1 MNPRMIR
8 FIILSMF
15 SAMTGL
21 VGIQIIWIRKAVE
34 QREEQFNQEVF
45 AALASISQAYEK
57 EVWAK
62 HIEKMLDWSSL
73 ESGVQG
79 MMDSLHQVT
88 LCQPKD
94 SMPGFTTTPEGE
106 VYLQLNWEGGYPF
119 ARAPRG
125 PFGEAQNNPWVNLQD
140 EGNNNYIESLDQ
152 TYRVLTES
160 RNLIGNMLQNLVSR
174 FVFTN
179 QQEVD
184 SVLLEKL
191 VAGEF
196 HARGIKMPIQYTVY
210 HPYKQEMRF
219 GNLQRRKDMEESPYR
234 ISLGSEPYPNAFEL
248 VLFFPQ
254 KNRFL
259 LSNIIFLLIASAFLI
274 LIIIGSFA
282 YTINVIFKQKQVQEI
297 KNDLINNI
305 THELKTPISTIS
317 LAVQAMSDPGMREIV
332 SLREKYIGV
341 IRDENHRLGQL
352 VENVLQ
358 SAVFDRGDF
367 RLKVKRI
374 DLHQR
379 IDKVLSSLSMQ
390 AQAKGIRVN
399 RNLHAK
405 QVNVDVD
412 DVMMTNLFF
421 NLVDNAIKYASKD
434 NPFVTISTW
443 DEAHYFCFEV
453 ADNGIG
459 ISKDDQKRIFEKLYR
474 VPTGNVHNVKGYGL
488 GLSYVKSIVERHHG
502 EISVK
507 SALGEG
513 SRFTVK
519 IPLKQPEQS

>member
-8 FIILSMF
+8 FIILAMF

-62 HIEKMLDWSSL
+62 HIEQVLDWSSL

-88 LCQPKD
+88 LCRPKD
-94 SMPGFTTTPEGE
+94 SIPGLTTTPDGE
-106 VYLQLNWEGGYPF
+106 VFLQLSWEGGYPF
-119 ARAPRG
+119 GRAPRG
-125 PFGEAQNNPWVNLQD
+125 PFSDNQAAPGIFIPQAD
-140 EGNNNYIESLDQ
+140 SDNYIESLDQ
-152 TYRVLTES
+152 TYRLLTES
-160 RNLIGNMLQNLVSR
+160 RDLIGDMLQDLVSR
-174 FVFTN
+174 FVFT
-179 QQEVD
+179 QQEEVD
-184 SVLLEKL
+184 SALLSKL
-191 VAGEF
+191 VEEEF
-196 HARGIKMPIQYTVY
+196 HARGIKMPVKYTVY
-210 HPYKQEMRF
+210 HPYQEMMGF
-219 GNLQRRKDMEESPYR
+219 GTLTDRKAMEASPYR
-234 ISLGSEPYPNAFEL
+234 ISLNAEPYPNTFEL
-248 VLFFPQ
+248 VLFFPH

-259 LSNIIFLLIASAFLI
+259 LSNIIFLLVASAFLI

-282 YTINVIFKQKQVQEI
+282 YTISVIFKQKQVQEI

-317 LAVQAMSDPGMREIV
+317 LAVQAMSDPGMREIA
-332 SLREKYIGV
+332 SLREKYIEV

-379 IDKVLSSLSMQ
+379 IEKVLSSLSMQ
-390 AQAKGIRVN
+390 AQSKGIRIN
-399 RNLHAK
+399 KNLHAK
-405 QVNVDVD
+405 QVNVEVD
-412 DVMMTNLFF
+412 DVMITNLIF
-421 NLVDNAIKYASKD
+421 NLMDNSIKYSAKET
-434 NPFVTISTW
+434 PYVTLSTW
-443 DEAHYFCFEV
+443 DEPHYFCFEV

>member
-8 FIILSMF
+8 FIILAMF

-45 AALASISQAYEK
+45 AALVSISEAYEK

-88 LCQPKD
+88 LCKPKD
-94 SMPGFTTTPEGE
+94 SIPGFTTTPEGE
-106 VYLQLNWEGGYPF
+106 VYLQFSWEGAHPF
-119 ARAPRG
+119 GRAPRG
-125 PFGEAQNNPWVNLQD
+125 PFGENQRNPWMALQED
-140 EGNNNYIESLDQ
+140 SANNYIESLDQ

-160 RNLIGNMLQNLVSR
+160 RDLIGNMLQSLVSR

-179 QQEVD
+179 QEDID
-184 SVLLEKL
+184 SALLDKL
-191 VAGEF
+191 VVHEF
-196 HARGIKMPIQYTVY
+196 HARGIKMPVQYTVY
-210 HPYKQEMRF
+210 HPYKQEMKYGSLR
-219 GNLQRRKDMEESPYR
+219 RRKDMEASPYR

-259 LSNIIFLLIASAFLI
+259 LSNIIFLLMASAFLI

-282 YTINVIFKQKQVQEI
+282 YTISVIFKQKQVQEI

-379 IDKVLSSLSMQ
+379 IEKVISSLSMQ
-390 AQAKGIRVN
+390 ANAKGIRVN
-399 RNLHAK
+399 KNLHAK
-405 QVNVDVD
+405 QINVEVD
-412 DVMMTNLFF
+412 DVMMTNLIF
-421 NLVDNAIKYASKD
+421 NLMDNAIKYSAKEQ
-434 NPFVTISTW
+434 PFVTLSTW
-443 DEAHYFCFEV
+443 DETNHFCFEV

-507 SALGEG
+507 STLGEG

-519 IPLKQPEQS
+519 IPLKQPQQS